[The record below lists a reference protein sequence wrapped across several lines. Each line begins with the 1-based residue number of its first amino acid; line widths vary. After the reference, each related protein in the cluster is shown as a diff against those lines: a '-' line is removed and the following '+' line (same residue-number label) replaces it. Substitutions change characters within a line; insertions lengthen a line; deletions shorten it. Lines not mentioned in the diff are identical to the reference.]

1 MRFLCLLFLRQEKRK
16 ILVMFKILEI
26 ENETKYE
33 PLAINENAPF
43 TQAWFFGQW
52 QEAMGRK
59 VRRFEIKKDFEII
72 GFFQVIKYPFPFG
85 KSFLYIPHAPVLTSN
100 TPQATSKENK
110 FPMGSA
116 HNNEFLKKF
125 HEKLLKIT
133 KEENAIFARFDFHS
147 RNLDRYFKKVP
158 SYAYHSSYFQPKYEW
173 ILNVKK
179 SEEEML
185 NNMHPKTR
193 YGIRLAESKGVKVE
207 IIKTDFLEYFS
218 HFYDLMKKTA
228 ERNKFNLHPEIYY
241 KNIFTSCEKNK
252 NAFLVIANYNSK
264 ILVINLVLLYGET
277 VYFVFGASSDEF
289 KNLMAPHLSHWKTI
303 IEVKKLD
310 LKIYNFGA
318 VGEEFEGIS
327 RFKKRFGGELLEYS
341 DSYDLV
347 LKTFWY
353 KLYNLRKWV
362 SNQ

>member
-1 MRFLCLLFLRQEKRK
+1 MFEFSEIKNKAEYNPLL
-16 ILVMFKILEI
+16 IM
-26 ENETKYE
+26 
-33 PLAINENAPF
+33 ENAPF
-43 TQAWFFGQW
+43 TQAWFFGEW
-52 QEAMGRK
+52 QEKIGRK
-59 VRRFEIKKDFEII
+59 VRRFKIKKNSEII
-72 GFFQVIKYPFPFG
+72 GFFQVIKYSMPFG

-100 TPQATSKENK
+100 TQQAT
-110 FPMGSA
+110 

-173 ILNVKK
+173 ILNVEK

-241 KNIFTSCEKNK
+241 KNIFTNCEKNK

-264 ILVINLVLLYGET
+264 ILVINLVLLYGEM

-289 KNLMAPHLSHWKTI
+289 KNLMASHLSHWKTI

-327 RFKKRFGGELLEYS
+327 RFKKRFGGELLEHS